1 MEVMARLLRHP
12 WENMTVPPGGGM
24 QVRAGRASRF
34 ATLMMLA
41 TLPGCS
47 SGDLLAS
54 RDLLLVEAGFQTDK
68 HSYPQTGP
76 AGAVAT
82 IRVTLDNRF
91 GSELLPVPCTG
102 EAPEWTLERQVGEG
116 WEAVATAA
124 CLLVSWVQASVPVGT
139 MYRGTVRLATTVPAG
154 TYRLV
159 FGMLEVSG
167 TGSVP
172 VVDGRARS
180 NLFGLTN

>member
-1 MEVMARLLRHP
+1 
-12 WENMTVPPGGGM
+12 M
-24 QVRAGRASRF
+24 QVRAGGASWF
-34 ATLMMLA
+34 ATLLMLA
-41 TLPGCS
+41 TLAGCS
-47 SGDLLAS
+47 AGDLLSS

-68 HSYPQTGP
+68 SSYPQTGP
-76 AGAVAT
+76 AGTVAT

-116 WEAVATAA
+116 WQAVATAA
-124 CLLVSWVQASVPVGT
+124 CLLVSWVQAPVPVGA
-139 MYRGTVRLATTVPAG
+139 MYRGTVRLANVVPAG

-159 FGMLEVSG
+159 FGILEVTGS
-167 TGSVP
+167 GSVP

-180 NLFGLTN
+180 NLFILTD